1 MRVKSGG
8 GGRTD
13 GALIARAAA
22 AAVAVPGSA
31 AATANAPARKPPPGT
46 VPRHY
51 CSGPPSAE
59 RTQPPLLADG
69 RPAGWRLE
77 FSLRDRSLSLRAPR
91 PMVRRALR

>member
-1 MRVKSGG
+1 VRVKSGG

-69 RPAGWRLE
+69 RPAGGWSSVCAIAR
-77 FSLRDRSLSLRAPR
+77 SLRAPG

>member
-1 MRVKSGG
+1 VRVKSGG

-69 RPAGWRLE
+69 RPAGRLE
-77 FSLRDRSLSLRAPR
+77 FSLRDCSLSLRAPPR